1 MDKRYTKECSL
12 RTSAIC
18 MWQDITASVTTLAER
33 YEQMLGATEKSL
45 NDLGKR
51 VNDHLIKTGFEV

>member
-1 MDKRYTKECSL
+1 MNKRYTKECSL
-12 RTSAIC
+12 RTSVIGKR
-18 MWQDITASVTTLAER
+18 QDITASLTTLAER
-33 YEQMLGATEKSL
+33 YKQMLGATEKSL